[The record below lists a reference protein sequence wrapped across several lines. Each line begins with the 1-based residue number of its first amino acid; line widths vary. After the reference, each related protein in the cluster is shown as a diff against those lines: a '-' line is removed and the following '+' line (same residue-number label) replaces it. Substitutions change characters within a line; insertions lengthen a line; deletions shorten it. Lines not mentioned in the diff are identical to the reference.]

1 MFTVLSMLYFFI
13 DIFTFLIHYMV
24 RGKMIKQKELNKILR
39 LHQLYL
45 AGDSSGQRADLR
57 CVNLIGADLSRTNL
71 RCSNL
76 GCASLSNANLS
87 EADLSWSDLT
97 GATLIG
103 ADLSGAD
110 LGCSNLSHANLHGA
124 NLSGANLI
132 GTITRWVN
140 LTGADLSGANLIGAS
155 LRFTNLSGAK
165 LPQGCKYHVDLPK
178 HDILIIHDVA
188 HIGCRSMPLTEW
200 LKHGPEIGRPRGYTE
215 DQIDLYME
223 ILRREHE
230 ARRAK

>member
-1 MFTVLSMLYFFI
+1 MN
-13 DIFTFLIHYMV
+13 
-24 RGKMIKQKELNKILR
+24 QEELNEVLELHKMWLDGEPEGRRAYLYRAALR
-39 LHQLYL
+39 
-45 AGDSSGQRADLR
+45 RADLR
-57 CVNLIGADLSRTNL
+57 
-71 RCSNL
+71 
-76 GCASLSNANLS
+76 SLSFQRSYLA
-87 EADLSWSDLT
+87 E
-97 GATLIG
+97 

-110 LGCSNLSHANLHGA
+110 LRGATLFGADLSKA
-124 NLSGANLI
+124 
-132 GTITRWVN
+132 N
-140 LTGADLSGANLIGAS
+140 LTGANLRKANLGRACLKGALISEANLSGANLIGAS